1 MRFLI
6 SQRYLFFHLLVINC
20 SLAFSQSITIIDAFT
35 QRPLEGVVVVSE
47 DEQRF
52 CTSDQNGAFDLGV
65 FTAKDILVF
74 QYMGF
79 KTRKLSQQEIKE
91 RNGIVTMFFDEKKLS
106 EIVLSVAR
114 TAAQSEK
121 IAERVSVI
129 NKTEINKKKPT
140 TGADLLLLAP
150 GVRLQESQAGGGSP
164 VLRGFEANRVLLV
177 VDGVRMNNAIYRS
190 GHLQNAITVDPKSIE
205 RVEVVYGSSSVGYGS
220 DALGGVVHYYTK
232 SPRINNTKR
241 LHHSFSSQFNNA
253 RNAINYHFQTEAS
266 FKKWGSLSSL
276 SYSKFGD
283 VRMGKNR
290 KHGYANWGLVPAY
303 SQNTKSKYYPTPSI
317 NTNPNIQKNTGY
329 SQIDFLQKLIF
340 NLPRENQLVINV
352 QLSNS
357 SDIPRFDKLNEIR
370 EGSLRFAE
378 WRYGPQKRLLLSP
391 QLKFFPQKN
400 LLYKGTIT
408 AAFQAVEESRIRRRF
423 NSLSRETQKESV
435 DVFSLNGDFEMK
447 KKDRSSMA
455 YGFELIK
462 NKIGSIAFAQDLL
475 INNNTFTGLSEKQK
489 IPTRYP
495 SEESSYRSAAL
506 YGNYRFDPNTKTSFS
521 FGVRYTN
528 TVLEASWND
537 LNLIDSF
544 VNPVSLNNSA
554 FTGSVSLSYRPIP
567 SWKFNVLLSSGFR
580 APNIDDIGKI
590 RENNGYL
597 LVPNPEL
604 KPEYVYNFD
613 GGVSFDRPNFPFKAN
628 LRFYYTNI
636 QDYIGRFS
644 HTVSSDFTTESDE
657 SIVFMEE
664 ILLTQ
669 TNVNLGS
676 ANIYGLSLEAGL
688 RLTSYLNASGNI
700 SFTKADEMDY
710 FGPLPSI
717 LPYHGKF
724 TLNYHKDKLS
734 FLLRN
739 RFNSAKKVEDYS
751 LGGEDGLE
759 DTPFVIDQNGNS
771 IFAGT
776 PSWTTFD
783 FLSNYDLNEALHLT
797 FAVENIFDLHYRSF
811 ASGISAPGRSC
822 IIGLNI
828 HF

>member
-1 MRFLI
+1 MRFLNNQHCFFTVLLLI
-6 SQRYLFFHLLVINC
+6 NGCFIFAQRV
-20 SLAFSQSITIIDAFT
+20 QVIDAFT
-35 QRPLEGVVVVSE
+35 QRPLEGVIIVSQ

-52 CTSDQNGAFDLGV
+52 CTSDQNGVFDLGV
-65 FTAKDILVF
+65 FSSTDELVF

-79 KTRKLSQQEIKE
+79 ETRKLSQQEIKE
-91 RNGIVTMFFDEKKLS
+91 RNGIVSMFFDEKKLS

-114 TAAQSEK
+114 TAAQSKK

-129 NKTEINKKKPT
+129 NKTEIKNKTPI

-253 RNAINYHFQTEAS
+253 RNTINYHFQTEAS

-283 VRMGKNR
+283 VRMGENR
-290 KHGYANWGLVPAY
+290 KHGYANWGLVPTY
-303 SQNTKSKYYPTPSI
+303 SQNTASNYYPAPST
-317 NTNPNIQKNTGY
+317 NTDPNIQKNTDY
-329 SQIDFLQKLIF
+329 SQIDFLQKLVF
-340 NLPRENQLVINV
+340 TLPRESQLVVNF

-357 SDIPRFDKLNEIR
+357 SDIPRFDKMNELR
-370 EGSLRFAE
+370 NGSLRFAE
-378 WRYGPQKRLLLSP
+378 WRYGPQKRMLFSP
-391 QLKFFPQKN
+391 QLKLYPQKN

-423 NSLSRETQKESV
+423 NSLTRETQKESV

-462 NKIGSIAFAQDLL
+462 NNIGSKAFAQELL
-475 INNNTFTGLSEKQK
+475 INNNTITGLSEKQK

-495 SEESSYRSAAL
+495 SGKSSYRSAAF

-528 TVLEASWND
+528 TALEARWNG

-554 FTGSVSLSYRPIP
+554 FTGSVSLSSRPIP
-567 SWKFNVLLSSGFR
+567 YWKFNVLISSGFR
-580 APNIDDIGKI
+580 APNIDDIGKV

-597 LVPNPEL
+597 LVPNPKL

-613 GGVSFDRPNFPFKAN
+613 GGVSFDHPSFPLKAN

-636 QDYIGRFS
+636 QDYIGRFF
-644 HTVSSDFTTESDE
+644 HVVSSDLTTESDQ

-669 TNVNLGS
+669 TNTNLGS
-676 ANIYGLSLEAGL
+676 ASIYGLSLEASL
-688 RLTSYLNASGNI
+688 RLTSSLNATGNI
-700 SFTKADEMDY
+700 SFTKADEMVY

-717 LPYHGKF
+717 LPYHGEF
-724 TLNYHKDKLS
+724 ALNYQKDKFSL
-734 FLLRN
+734 LLRN

-759 DTPFVIDQNGNS
+759 ETPFVIDKNGNGV
-771 IFAGT
+771 FAGS
-776 PSWTTFD
+776 PRWATFD
-783 FLSNYDLNEALHLT
+783 FISNYDLNQALHIT
-797 FAVENIFDLHYRSF
+797 FAIENIFDLHYRSF
-811 ASGISAPGRSC
+811 ASGISAPGRSYV
-822 IIGLNI
+822 IGLSI
-828 HF
+828 DF